1 MKLDKQ
7 TMFKIGGLIVFTV
20 LVVACCFR
28 FDVVISIITGLI
40 GLFTPFLIGLVM
52 AFIVNILM
60 RFLERVIFGNRFAKK
75 KRLLQKIKRPV
86 SIVLA
91 ILLILGVVLA
101 VFWIVVPQL
110 GDAATNAISNLESAV
125 PRLKNWLHV
134 QLSAYPDILE
144 KVDTIFGKEPNWP
157 MLFSNVITF
166 LKSGS
171 IGGLDEMFSTASAM
185 VGELITSVST
195 FVIAFVFAC
204 YILGQKEKLRGQ
216 TARVIR
222 AFLPKPGADWLAK
235 LYHLCSRTFSSFIT
249 GQCLEACILFIIY
262 FAVLAI
268 GGFPYAVLI
277 AVIVAFMSFIP
288 IFGCYLSCII
298 GALLILT
305 VSSFQAI
312 VFVILF
318 IIIQQIEGNMIYPR
332 VVGGS
337 IGLPGIWVLLAV
349 SVGGSLFGI
358 VGMLAFIPLTS
369 VVYTLVREEVHK
381 RMERKQMI
389 S

>member
-125 PRLKNWLHV
+125 PRLKSWLHV

-185 VGELITSVST
+185 VGELITSV
-195 FVIAFVFAC
+195 
-204 YILGQKEKLRGQ
+204 
-216 TARVIR
+216 
-222 AFLPKPGADWLAK
+222 
-235 LYHLCSRTFSSFIT
+235 
-249 GQCLEACILFIIY
+249 
-262 FAVLAI
+262 
-268 GGFPYAVLI
+268 
-277 AVIVAFMSFIP
+277 
-288 IFGCYLSCII
+288 
-298 GALLILT
+298 
-305 VSSFQAI
+305 
-312 VFVILF
+312 
-318 IIIQQIEGNMIYPR
+318 
-332 VVGGS
+332 
-337 IGLPGIWVLLAV
+337 
-349 SVGGSLFGI
+349 
-358 VGMLAFIPLTS
+358 
-369 VVYTLVREEVHK
+369 
-381 RMERKQMI
+381 
-389 S
+389 

>member
-1 MKLDKQ
+1 
-7 TMFKIGGLIVFTV
+7 
-20 LVVACCFR
+20 
-28 FDVVISIITGLI
+28 
-40 GLFTPFLIGLVM
+40 
-52 AFIVNILM
+52 
-60 RFLERVIFGNRFAKK
+60 
-75 KRLLQKIKRPV
+75 
-86 SIVLA
+86 
-91 ILLILGVVLA
+91 
-101 VFWIVVPQL
+101 
-110 GDAATNAISNLESAV
+110 
-125 PRLKNWLHV
+125 
-134 QLSAYPDILE
+134 
-144 KVDTIFGKEPNWP
+144 
-157 MLFSNVITF
+157 
-166 LKSGS
+166 
-171 IGGLDEMFSTASAM
+171 
-185 VGELITSVST
+185 
-195 FVIAFVFAC
+195 
-204 YILGQKEKLRGQ
+204 
-216 TARVIR
+216 
-222 AFLPKPGADWLAK
+222 
-235 LYHLCSRTFSSFIT
+235 
-249 GQCLEACILFIIY
+249 
-262 FAVLAI
+262 
-268 GGFPYAVLI
+268 
-277 AVIVAFMSFIP
+277 MSFIP